1 MTIFY
6 KKFKNNN
13 IYLNIYKNN
22 IIFYISINKL
32 QNKNID
38 SSFSF
43 IQYIVDFEK
52 KDGTLICLKTNKSFK
67 NKGFATELLT
77 ISLDY
82 LKNKNI
88 LKINLDDMSD
98 RSWGGNNIYINFGFK
113 YINLFPEPEMV
124 LLIK

>member
-98 RSWGGNNIYINFGFK
+98 RSWGKNNIYINFGFK

>member
-52 KDGTLICLKTNKSFK
+52 KDGTLICLKTNNSFK

-98 RSWGGNNIYINFGFK
+98 RSWGENNIYINFGFK